1 MRLCS
6 YAIFYYF
13 GAEAPAIPERFGKL
27 IWGRQGCKCSY
38 PEELART
45 FVQWLQASFESGVHA
60 NPRDFEQVD
69 PSGSSST
76 QLLFIGRRR
85 N

>member
-27 IWGRQGCKCSY
+27 IRGRQGCKCSY
-38 PEELART
+38 PEELIRT
-45 FVQWLQASFESGVHA
+45 FVKWLQASFKPGVHA
-60 NPRDFEQVD
+60 NPRDLEQVD
-69 PSGSSST
+69 SSGSSSKR
-76 QLLFIGRRR
+76 LLSIGLRP